1 MSTRSIKTEAQRET
15 LLLFLKSKK
24 LPLTVQITSGRI
36 RSGEQNRLQRKWIGE
51 IAEQLEGETTED
63 VRAYCKLR
71 FGIPILRAENP
82 EFKASYDR
90 VIGGLSYEQK
100 IEAMQQPLDMPITR
114 LMSVDQKARYLAD
127 MSRYYTAQGVILT
140 IPIAA

>member
-114 LMSVDQKARYLAD
+114 LMSVDQKARYLDD